1 MKRLITWCILLTSY
15 VCNAQNWQWAKHIG
29 SGYQFYGERVN
40 NIITVGTDIFLIG
53 SYGGTLYLP
62 GDTLYSNGNNDIFI
76 AKFDANG
83 NTLWAKTLGGN
94 YMQPNYHENARGV
107 YDSNCNCIYIAG
119 NFKNT
124 ADFGNGI
131 TLTSTGT
138 ASDNFLARVDTSGN
152 FIWARAMG
160 GIGEEGLPYINVN
173 ENGKIYLLTQTADSA
188 HFGSFFIPPGGGIV
202 QYDSSGNC
210 LSAEIKFTAPVTGNT
225 NGVFLDFMSTD
236 LLLYGTYRSIP
247 FQIDTAILITNGNHD
262 CFIAR
267 ADSNGNLK
275 WIKSFGYGGV
285 DYIPFSGLTT
295 DNFNNIYI
303 TGGFQDSINF
313 GGNTLYNGN
322 DIVIAK
328 FDSNGNNLW
337 SKQMFTTGTIQSG
350 NRIISDSDGNCYI
363 TGLFSGTASFG
374 TFNVS
379 TSNAYD
385 MFVSRFNNS
394 GDCLGVRHFGQATG
408 SDIKVDSNNDLISA
422 GAFYNTVNIGSTS
435 MTALLGQDIYLAKID
450 AITGI
455 GEGNGR
461 MANNQL
467 FIYSNP
473 NTGKCNIT
481 VPDDFMNE
489 KNLTLSIYDNTG
501 RLIQQ
506 QTLEMNDGKIKINLE
521 QEAKGVYN
529 VTLSS
534 KEKSYSGRIVFE

>member
-15 VCNAQNWQWAKHIG
+15 VCNAQQWQWAKHIG
-29 SGYQFYGERVN
+29 SGYQFYGERAKAISDGT
-40 NIITVGTDIFLIG
+40 NIYLVG

-83 NTLWAKTLGGN
+83 NTLWAKTLGGD
-94 YMQPNYHENARGV
+94 YMQPNNHEDAKGV

-119 NFKNT
+119 TFKNT

-131 TLTSTGT
+131 TLTSMGT
-138 ASDNFLARVDTSGN
+138 ASDNFLARMDTSGN

-160 GIGEEGLPYINVN
+160 GIGAELDPYVNVN

-188 HFGSFFIPPGGGIV
+188 HFGNFFIPPGGGIA

-210 LSAEIKFTAPVTGNT
+210 LSAEIKFSSPFNT
-225 NGVFLDFMSTD
+225 SAVYLGFISTD
-236 LLLYGTYRSIP
+236 LVIYGSYSSIS
-247 FQIDTAILITNGNHD
+247 FTLDTVSLTSNGGID
-262 CFIAR
+262 CFISR
-267 ADSNGNLK
+267 TDSNGNVK
-275 WIKSFGYGGV
+275 WIKSFGNSGNDLINDLSV
-285 DYIPFSGLTT
+285 DATHNLYF
-295 DNFNNIYI
+295 
-303 TGGFQDSINF
+303 TGSFKDSINYGGASLYNNKNDISIIKF
-313 GGNTLYNGN
+313 DENGNLIWNKQMNANGNLQGGNSILT
-322 DIVIAK
+322 D
-328 FDSNGNNLW
+328 
-337 SKQMFTTGTIQSG
+337 T
-350 NRIISDSDGNCYI
+350 DGNCYV
-363 TGLFSGTASFG
+363 TGLFSGTASFS
-374 TFNVS
+374 TFNIS
-379 TSNAYD
+379 TSNIFD
-385 MFVSRFNNS
+385 MFISRFNNN
-394 GDCLGVRHFGQATG
+394 GDCLGVRHFGQA
-408 SDIKVDSNNDLISA
+408 SNSNAVVDNSGYVYCV
-422 GAFYNTVNIGSTS
+422 GAFVNSVNIDNTN

-467 FIYSNP
+467 FIYANP

-481 VPDDFMNE
+481 VPDDFLNE

-501 RLIQQ
+501 KLIQQ
-506 QTLEMNDGKIKINLE
+506 ISPLGGQGALKVNLE

-534 KEKSYSGRIVFE
+534 KKKSYNGKIVFE